1 MALSSARVKGVVGGN
16 ALLLLCFN
24 VWADCVSVSGRTI
37 LTDRQQG
44 GFYE

>member
-1 MALSSARVKGVVGGN
+1 MVLSSARVKGVVGGN
-16 ALLLLCFN
+16 ALLLLGFS